1 MIICIFACA
10 YVLRPSQPKFVGL
23 STFFIALN
31 VFQNFSK
38 TATAKIFRVLAS
50 VLRKYKCE
58 TYIQSASNR
67 IKK

>member
-38 TATAKIFRVLAS
+38 TATAKIF
-50 VLRKYKCE
+50 
-58 TYIQSASNR
+58 
-67 IKK
+67 